1 MCRLADR
8 QAAYI
13 PATIGSAGQHSW
25 RQEVSDQPESR
36 LILSQSSAG
45 SAASVEDHPLVR
57 SLRSILREIDDEYE
71 RERDNLSKTL
81 PDTCV
86 KDRALAMLKARHRE
100 RRRNYVRELTAIL
113 GQQEI

>member
-13 PATIGSAGQHSW
+13 PATIRSAGQHSW

-45 SAASVEDHPLVR
+45 SAATVEDHPLVR
-57 SLRSILREIDDEYE
+57 SLRSILREIDDECE
-71 RERDNLSKTL
+71 NLRRTL
-81 PDTCV
+81 PNTNV
-86 KDRALAMLKARHRE
+86 KDRTLAMLKARHLQRRE
-100 RRRNYVRELTAIL
+100 TYARELSAL
-113 GQQEI
+113 LHGRE

>member
-13 PATIGSAGQHSW
+13 PATIRSAGQHSW

-71 RERDNLSKTL
+71 RECENLRRTL
-81 PDTCV
+81 PNTNV
-86 KDRALAMLKARHRE
+86 KDRTLAMLKARHQQRRE
-100 RRRNYVRELTAIL
+100 TYARELSAL
-113 GQQEI
+113 LDGQE

>member
-13 PATIGSAGQHSW
+13 PATIRSAGQHSW
-25 RQEVSDQPESR
+25 RQEVSDQAESR

-57 SLRSILREIDDEYE
+57 SLRSILREIDDECE
-71 RERDNLSKTL
+71 NLRRTL
-81 PDTCV
+81 PNTNV
-86 KDRALAMLKARHRE
+86 KDRTLAMLKARHLQRRE
-100 RRRNYVRELTAIL
+100 TYARELSAL
-113 GQQEI
+113 LDGRE

>member
-13 PATIGSAGQHSW
+13 PATIRSAGQHSW
-25 RQEVSDQPESR
+25 RQVVSDQPESR

-57 SLRSILREIDDEYE
+57 SLRSILREIDDECE
-71 RERDNLSKTL
+71 NLRRTL
-81 PDTCV
+81 PNTNV
-86 KDRALAMLKARHRE
+86 KDRTLAMLKARHLQRRE
-100 RRRNYVRELTAIL
+100 TYARELSAL
-113 GQQEI
+113 LDGRE

>member
-13 PATIGSAGQHSW
+13 PATIRSAGQHSW

-45 SAASVEDHPLVR
+45 SAATVEDHPLVR
-57 SLRSILREIDDEYE
+57 SLRSILREIDDECE
-71 RERDNLSKTL
+71 NLRRTL
-81 PDTCV
+81 PNTNV
-86 KDRALAMLKARHRE
+86 KDRTLAMLKARHLQRRE
-100 RRRNYVRELTAIL
+100 TYARELSAL
-113 GQQEI
+113 LDGRE

>member
-13 PATIGSAGQHSW
+13 PATIRSAGQHSW

-57 SLRSILREIDDEYE
+57 SLRSILREIDDECE
-71 RERDNLSKTL
+71 NLRRTL
-81 PDTCV
+81 PNTNV
-86 KDRALAMLKARHRE
+86 KDRTLAMLKARHLQRRE
-100 RRRNYVRELTAIL
+100 TYARELSAL
-113 GQQEI
+113 LDGRE